1 MAFLVDTHAHLYADQ
16 FKSDRNEMME
26 RAIDEGIRHI
36 FLPNID
42 ETSITGMMDLEAQFP
57 DICHAMM
64 GLHPCSVKE
73 NYIEVLAMMEKW
85 FHERPFCAVGEIGLD
100 YYWSTDFI
108 ENQKDAFRVQCRW
121 AKELDIPVVIH
132 ARDSLNDI
140 IDIVAEEKTEN
151 FRGIFHCFGGSLE
164 QAEKIIDLGFLM
176 GLGGV
181 LTFKKANLGEVI
193 QHIDMKHLVLET
205 DAPYLSPAPFR
216 GKRNE
221 SAYIPVIARK
231 LAEIK
236 GISMDQVAEITS
248 KNALGIFGVN

>member
-1 MAFLVDTHAHLYADQ
+1 MLGSPPHQ
-16 FKSDRNEMME
+16 
-26 RAIDEGIRHI
+26 
-36 FLPNID
+36 
-42 ETSITGMMDLEAQFP
+42 AQ
-57 DICHAMM
+57 
-64 GLHPCSVKE
+64 V
-73 NYIEVLAMMEKW
+73 
-85 FHERPFCAVGEIGLD
+85 
-100 YYWSTDFI
+100 
-108 ENQKDAFRVQCRW
+108 
-121 AKELDIPVVIH
+121 
-132 ARDSLNDI
+132 
-140 IDIVAEEKTEN
+140 
-151 FRGIFHCFGGSLE
+151 
-164 QAEKIIDLGFLM
+164 DLGFLM